1 MNRLDKYSRAFLLG
15 LLLACP
21 ARPVLGG
28 APGAFALVP
37 EAKVDSSGIF
47 LNQLVRPPPSATLPL
62 LRLAPAPPVG
72 QTTPLSRQQIIDL
85 AKEAAPQL
93 DTTNW
98 TGPSNVRVSRRTRPL
113 EEMELAEM
121 LRAALQRGYVGARGE
136 LELHLTRTWAAVTV
150 PDEPLALQL
159 TELPAAGVMP
169 NEVAGF
175 ELWCGKERL
184 GVWQVAVAARVWHD
198 VPVAH
203 APLAR
208 GQLLR
213 EADIVLERRDVLE
226 QHEACIRFPV
236 SDDSLEL
243 NTSLAAGTPVWS
255 HCAHLRPLVRRG
267 RLVEA
272 VFQDGDLTISLKV
285 ETLEDGALGQTVRVR
300 NPKTRRELLGK
311 VQNEDLV
318 LIAL

>member
-1 MNRLDKYSRAFLLG
+1 MNSFDKSIGAVVLA
-15 LLLACP
+15 LLLASP
-21 ARPVLGG
+21 ARLAWGG
-28 APGAFALVP
+28 EPGAYALVP
-37 EAKVDSSGIF
+37 EAKVDGSGIF
-47 LNQLVRPPPSATLPL
+47 LNQLVRPPPSATLPP
-62 LRLAPAPPVG
+62 LRLAPAPSVG

-85 AKEAAPQL
+85 AKEAAPEL

-98 TGPSNVRVSRRTRPL
+98 TGPNNVRVSRRTRQL
-113 EEMELAEM
+113 AEMELVDM
-121 LRAALQRGYVGARGE
+121 LRTALQRDYVGARGD
-136 LELHLTRTWAAVTV
+136 LELHLTRPWAEVTV

-159 TELPAAGVMP
+159 TELPPAGVMP

-175 ELWCGKERL
+175 ELWCGKERI
-184 GVWQVAVAARVWHD
+184 GAWQEPVAARVWHE

-203 APLAR
+203 SPLAR
-208 GQLLR
+208 GELLR
-213 EADIVLERRDVLE
+213 DADIALERRDVLE

-243 NTSLAAGTPVWS
+243 KTSVSAGTPVWS
-255 HCAHLRPLVRRG
+255 RCAAARPLVRRG

-272 VFQDGDLTISLKV
+272 VFQDGDLIISLKV
-285 ETLEDGALGQTVRVR
+285 ETLEDGALGQTVRVM
-300 NPKTRRELLGK
+300 NPKTHRELLGK